1 MKLDN
6 RIQEKL
12 NERKWYHRVTAISLV
27 FSLLCAFFVPL
38 DLMMPGFAA
47 TDESE
52 EYELICD
59 IEEHTHTDECYTLIC
74 EDDSEDHEHTED
86 CYELICGMEEHQHD
100 DGCYAEI
107 ESFDYNNSY
116 LKMSALG
123 NTNILAAAGSSGFDG
138 QRSSKS
144 KPATREDNNN
154 NLISATGGSSYFTSP
169 VTEVGPNTKEVE
181 DSEIQNI
188 TVSIGGND
196 YSAPDQ
202 DGNGVTVLLDEM
214 SSDPI
219 DASLSIR
226 YLIEKDGDN
235 YPVNVDSPCI
245 YYQLPDGVTIPDE
258 YFGRTRY
265 VSDPN
270 YNGPDGHI
278 SGYFSINENGLIVI
292 QFTEDY
298 IRNKIYLSDYFEGSI
313 NFDGKINRAKTQ
325 SGDREIMIGGLILQ
339 IPFTNQDSQLDKTN
353 SVVNTETGIDINWA
367 ITVTNVANPAE
378 LSGCI
383 LDDPMFQNASVT
395 VVPSDAGSFV
405 NGQFVFADA
414 ANYASEITFTY
425 TESLDADDIND
436 RMLADNNPYS
446 NQFVLDNNTATLYAS
461 DGTTEL
467 KHKDSTA
474 YSNKPRIEKSGEES
488 YKNGRWI
495 KSTIYW
501 TIDVTAPQGG
511 NLNGYYITDD
521 VLNQTLSQ
529 DNKLKTD
536 GLTDDNGHKNSV
548 VVMNG
553 DTELTEGTHYTYDSS
568 TGKITFNGDY
578 ESVSILYV
586 TNCHDVEKDS
596 ENKRNVNNTVSLYHP
611 DKDDTPL
618 GTDSAYVSFDNST
631 FRYGK
636 YASYNYDDNLITW
649 EVSGTVL
656 NPANANIYLNDP
668 NVQFYL
674 KDESFKTIG
683 LDELALKSANWN
695 NSIYDF
701 VLDTTH
707 ANDSTPYLLI
717 KSGDNVYGKVQYK
730 SGTDDTL
737 EIVDY
742 EENTPYHL
750 SAVAFN
756 YTIDVSGTDAKPANG
771 TSVTKDGMTIT
782 ANEDGS
788 IITYKNSLGNGLSGD
803 DYKGVI
809 GEFNKTVRS
818 TIGKSMTS
826 VTGESSVLGRDTG
839 WYYTDPENHN
849 EPVYKQLSW
858 TVNLVQ
864 DEGFAKDSVFTD
876 TLKSADSS
884 VQHVFDDDMLDLQIT
899 LKTKENGGTVI
910 TGSNVSYTPSISG
923 NTLTVTF
930 DADYSAY
937 KYATITYNSK
947 AIVSQIKGSGDDWST
962 ADNRFYNEAEYADHT
977 ASSSYSYQNKNPEY
991 IEKFNLSLDKKW
1003 SDSDTTKRPD
1013 SIQFRLLRK
1022 SGSASATDEEK
1033 KWKYLSYDA
1042 ATGNWIEH
1050 EEEGT
1055 LTDDSLYLF
1064 SAYRTKNYAYS
1075 FTNLPK
1081 DTTAHDGDYEY
1092 KIVELPVDAYSTS
1105 YQSESSGYN
1114 RQSYT
1119 ITNTREN
1126 SIEKYVL
1133 DKDGNR
1139 IEGGRIS
1146 LDQIIISDVDQKHYK
1161 FPLSADTVH
1170 SYNEEYADAAAKLG
1184 ITDESPINNIERY
1197 TGEYY
1202 LIQYEIEVEIL
1213 DMTDNENIMI
1223 RDVLPEGYVLAH
1235 DCKDS
1240 TYEYQPT
1247 VDGTKLGVFFYD
1259 GNTHLKAADYTEGI
1273 IFTDVMNGQG
1283 IPATRSIKYY
1293 VMVPKD
1299 TLEATISSSGSDIL
1313 NNTAEIVDK
1322 GITTSST
1329 IAVSKEKT
1337 DHEDNTLISKDVA
1350 NSFVEEDGK
1359 SFYQATEQELRYQ
1372 ILVNPDAKKLA
1383 ATNKSTYD
1391 IYDVLKIDPKTVG
1404 VDIVSVT
1411 AKEVNITSPLELDMN
1426 GRYIIDPTKYEIVNS
1441 EEPITYSYVSG
1452 DDSVT
1457 ATDVSGEYIFF
1468 PKEDGNQIPYYQ
1480 TERHSTIPD
1489 DEVLY
1494 LTIRGKVLD
1503 QWLGGF
1509 NSTDA
1514 PVTITYQQYFS
1525 DSGGRY
1531 QSLSSVS
1538 PVASNDFV
1546 KSYEYNQETGEY
1558 TMLVKLSDMPANT
1571 SDIKIERSDYRGE
1584 GITSVTVESAT
1595 RYKTNDQ
1602 GELVITV
1609 PDSKA
1614 LLIEYTYKVDVTS
1627 GHINVTNEASIDT
1640 GSVSAWDK
1648 EDGTEFEV
1656 SQAQAF
1662 SGAQNE
1668 VKLIKRDINDY
1679 NVKISADFYVAY
1691 YDSDQQKWIF
1701 SSANTASTQGSG
1713 ATAYSVNSFTFD
1725 LPADGNSIPAGAA
1738 KVSVAGI
1745 NHIILS
1751 QSNAVYKFIEVPT
1764 TPGYLG
1770 MNISFPVTYGE
1781 MTFTTF
1787 DELVNDYLT
1796 NEEARSQDRNYP
1808 FRTFF
1813 STYVPVHYFSYGS
1826 GTIVKPPGVDSEL
1839 IKNVSVGD
1847 NLNIDNTKLLGVKA
1861 EKNWN
1866 GGTWPT
1872 GATAL
1877 LKLYYSEK
1885 KITDGS
1891 FPDSLK
1897 EASIDALGI
1906 QDSTFK
1912 ATVSLN
1918 SGMQSYTW
1926 TNLPTSINDKRI
1938 YYYVREESYT
1948 IDGVNYRLQDD
1959 GSYTDGIEKGLYA
1972 PNYDGNGIS
1981 RSDSGSSAVV
1991 TISNTSGLFLKKIWL
2006 DYYGGEIDGSSEELP
2021 NSIQVELK
2029 GKKATTGAEEK
2040 LYIIGSDAV
2049 DTDGIITLSAPSFMM
2064 ELDGNITLRNQPNT
2078 SSLDTTL
2085 AEKTAAFNAA
2095 KTAYEADPTDNAK
2108 KQAMDDAEAEMQT
2121 AQQAV
2126 NDVTVKVS
2134 DYSFF
2139 TLTEKDSDQVTCWDT
2154 SVIPPNKTATVS
2166 DVYRASSLSSV
2177 VNGKGQIAV
2186 ANQKKKPTTIAITA
2200 NKEWV
2205 GGVPTDSPQIQLI
2218 LYKTTDSTVTEENFE
2233 QKLGAGDQVGDPIT
2247 LPYNGKYSYTWTG
2260 LTQKDTDEES
2270 PTYRSDYHYFVKEIK
2285 TGLTGYQ
2292 PPTYDNQG
2300 RTGGGSMTVYN
2311 TPVKTGEM
2319 KVVKH
2324 ISTPTN
2330 PNAESSSAA
2339 DLPEYLYIDVWRSAD
2354 SISPDTGDGENGG
2367 DTFGPQ
2373 SFTQQFSP
2381 SYLAADFS
2389 RGLRLSAAKTKTN
2402 SLPGGTVQL
2411 MGADDSG
2418 GDSTPTALP
2427 SSGTIT
2433 AAEMNATNSSNP
2445 YVINLSNASYSDQS
2459 KIKISFNE
2467 PLPEQNWY
2475 GLWMSATVE
2484 ADVTGERYG
2493 ATGTTKVT
2501 LYPSSP
2507 NQTNVTTGEK
2517 LSIEI
2522 ALKDLCLTNG
2532 QYKTVTNIENL
2543 KVNLYIIRRDTV
2555 WFVNPVTWEYKSGSL
2570 AFKRNAA
2577 DEDGTHAV
2585 SGAIGET
2592 ITLYAA
2598 NADGEIKAADSN
2610 TFSDFSINDAKTE
2623 VTITVPNTTQTLV
2636 LTDSSGTPY
2645 EITITPIAM
2654 SLSSTEEITLN
2665 PGETAEVT
2673 VNNPAIANGTT
2684 NVTVSPSDSSV
2695 AIGSYDAN
2703 TKKITFKGL
2712 APDEITFTIADA
2724 NNPAATHTIKVKVNP
2739 MTLGGTGTDPI
2750 SMFVGETGASIPVN
2764 NPAQNASGQV
2774 SVTATSNSGA
2784 VTASYSNGNVLIVPV
2799 TTGTATVTISDGH
2812 TTFEIPV
2819 TVHPNLEAEID
2830 ADSADGRTYDVYVG
2844 TPFTIRTNKEVTNW
2858 TYNAD
2863 LLEKSATVTQEG
2875 GEYVY
2880 TFTPNARQD
2889 ISGQVITLAPND
2901 ERDNGGAEFTVN
2913 IKMKYQAVDA
2923 DSNGVTDDM
2932 QVVGTVILKKYQ
2944 LPNGEYGYQ
2953 VTDTA
2958 PFDFTGT
2965 QLTSGDLKKLPVTDD
2980 NLVPYMYAI
2989 TERTLDSNN
2998 GYVAWEYDNL
3008 RLGNNRGLVEN
3019 NATTY
3024 NVFNGKNEEEVPSS
3038 TTLPESG
3045 GSGTRIFYT
3054 AGAVMLL
3061 ISAAGYTMY
3070 KRRRWSDE

>member
-1 MKLDN
+1 MKDLQN
-6 RIQEKL
+6 RIQQLL
-12 NERKWYHRVTAISLV
+12 NEKKNHNRAVALITAL
-27 FSLLCAFFVPL
+27 SLLMMFIVPYVGV
-38 DLMMPGFAA
+38 MPGAA
-47 TDESE
+47 MTENTV
-52 EYELICD
+52 EYELICG

-74 EDDSEDHEHTED
+74 EDDSEEHEHTEE

-188 TVSIGGND
+188 TVSIAGND

-219 DASLSIR
+219 DASFSIR

-278 SGYFSINENGLIVI
+278 SGYFSINENGLVVI

-298 IRNKIYLSDYFEGSI
+298 IRNKIYQSDYFEGSI

-378 LSGCI
+378 LAGCI

-596 ENKRNVNNTVSLYHP
+596 QNKRNVNNTVSLYHP

-618 GTDSAYVSFDNST
+618 GTDRAYVSFDNST

-683 LDELALKSANWN
+683 LDKLTLKSANWN

-717 KSGDNVYGKVQYK
+717 KRGDNVYGKVQYK

-788 IITYKNSLGNGLSGD
+788 IITYENSLGNGLSGD

-809 GEFNKTVRS
+809 GEFDKTVRS

-864 DEGFAKDSVFTD
+864 DEGFAEDSVFTD

-884 VQHVFDDDMLDLQIT
+884 VQHVFDAGMLDLQIT

-910 TGSNVSYTPSISG
+910 TGSDVSYTPSISG

-947 AIVSQIKGSGDDWST
+947 AMVSQIKGSGDDWST

-1033 KWKYLSYDA
+1033 KWKYLTYDA
-1042 ATGNWIEH
+1042 AAGNWIEH
-1050 EEEGT
+1050 EEEGA

-1139 IEGGRIS
+1139 VNNGLLP
-1146 LDQIIISDVDQKHYK
+1146 LD
-1161 FPLSADTVH
+1161 
-1170 SYNEEYADAAAKLG
+1170 
-1184 ITDESPINNIERY
+1184 NIELVTINEDHY
-1197 TGEYY
+1197 VTANEAGEKQNYNGSYY
-1202 LIQYEIEVEIL
+1202 LIAYEIDLDIL
-1213 DMTDNENIMI
+1213 DEYEYLLTDII
-1223 RDVLPEGYVLAH
+1223 PSGTIFVHDVTSSGSY
-1235 DCKDS
+1235 D
-1240 TYEYQPT
+1240 YQPT
-1247 VDGTKLGVFFYD
+1247 IDNLKQAIHFGYVHHLTGGEGYNNVHIEVSDESNEVKFTKLTKNNHTIKYYIGVPKSELDSYVDGTVSLTKMY
-1259 GNTHLKAADYTEGI
+1259 E
-1273 IFTDVMNGQG
+1273 
-1283 IPATRSIKYY
+1283 
-1293 VMVPKD
+1293 
-1299 TLEATISSSGSDIL
+1299 
-1313 NNTAEIVDK
+1313 NTAS
-1322 GITTSST
+1322 ITGLQPVTSSVT
-1329 IAVSKEKT
+1329 ITKQKT
-1337 DHEDNTLISKDVA
+1337 DHEDNTLITKDVV
-1350 NSFVEEDGK
+1350 NSTATENGQT
-1359 SFYQATEQELRYQ
+1359 FYQATEQELRYK

-1391 IYDVLKIDPKTVG
+1391 INDILKINPKTVG

-1411 AKEVNITSPLELDMN
+1411 AKEVSITSQLDADAN
-1426 GRYIIDPTKYEIVNS
+1426 GRYIIDPNKYEIVNS

-1457 ATDVSGEYIFF
+1457 VSDVTNEYIFQF
-1468 PKEDGNQIPYYQ
+1468 KEDASDKTKNYYI
-1480 TERHSTIPD
+1480 TERKTAIP
-1489 DEVLY
+1489 ENEELY
-1494 LTIRGKVLD
+1494 LTVTGNVFATEEQRRYYDNGVGDFVIRTYSQYVADIINTQGLVGISL
-1503 QWLGGF
+1503 
-1509 NSTDA
+1509 TDGTA
-1514 PVTITYQQYFS
+1514 TEWSKSYSIDDP
-1525 DSGGRY
+1525 D
-1531 QSLSSVS
+1531 
-1538 PVASNDFV
+1538 V
-1546 KSYEYNQETGEY
+1546 KSYTIDDETGNFE
-1558 TMLVKLSDMPANT
+1558 MKIKLKAPSGHNEVKVFRCSNAQSNV
-1571 SDIKIERSDYRGE
+1571 YY
-1584 GITSVTVESAT
+1584 ITGAVCNSAT

-1751 QSNAVYKFIEVPT
+1751 QTNAVYKFIEVPT

-1813 STYVPVHYFSYGS
+1813 NTYVPVHYFSYGS
-1826 GTIVKPPGVDSEL
+1826 GTITKPSDVDSDL
-1839 IKNVSVGD
+1839 IKKVSVGD

-1891 FPDSLK
+1891 FPESLK
-1897 EASIDALGI
+1897 EASMDALGI
-1906 QDSTFK
+1906 QDSNFK

-1981 RSDSGSSAVV
+1981 RSDSDSSSVV

-2021 NSIQVELK
+2021 QTIKVELK
-2029 GKKATTGAEEK
+2029 GKRATTGAEEK
-2040 LYIIGSDAV
+2040 LYIVGSDAV
-2049 DTDGIITLSAPSFMM
+2049 DAEGIITLSAPDFMM
-2064 ELDGNITLRNQPNT
+2064 ELDGNVRLRNAPAD
-2078 SSLDTTL
+2078 SSEDD
-2085 AEKTAAFNAA
+2085 EIA
-2095 KTAYEADPTDNAK
+2095 KSH
-2108 KQAMDDAEAEMQT
+2108 
-2121 AQQAV
+2121 
-2126 NDVTVKVS
+2126 TVKIS

-2139 TLTEKDSDQVTCWDT
+2139 TLTEKDSDTAICWDT
-2154 SVIPPNKTATVS
+2154 SVTPTNREAKVS
-2166 DVYRASSLSSV
+2166 EVYRASSLSSV

-2186 ANQKKKPTTIAITA
+2186 ANQKMKPTPISITV

-2205 GGVPTDSPQIQLI
+2205 DGVPDGNPQIQLI

-2233 QKLGAGDQVGDPIT
+2233 TKLTSGDQVGEAIT
-2247 LPYNGKYSYTWTG
+2247 LPYNGKWSYTWTG
-2260 LTQKDTDEES
+2260 LEKKDS
-2270 PTYRSDYHYFVKEIK
+2270 VSKLDYHYFIKEDK
-2285 TGLTGYQ
+2285 TAISGYQ

-2311 TPVKTGEM
+2311 TPVPKAQLEVIKQWTDKDSSKRPDQVYVDLYRIAETPAQSDTEGDGQKMLTSSFKGTKENRSLSLSAVRRALAPRPDPMMKPSISGIGIAPLATAIESTDSEGRTYYIDDDDKTYYKITNISQGQSWEIPLGKNYTNLVVGGSGWYWGTM
-2319 KVVKH
+2319 KWCAMDQNGNADSKTLSISASSGSYSEVDLSNYQPDESHKYLRYDDKGDNEIFIYFEDGLKVTQSNTSFDVGVTGADAIVGTVTKSSCTFTSSDPDFVEATQDGNDIVLNVKQYKAGT
-2324 ISTPTN
+2324 ITITVINGSDTAELQITINPMQITPTN
-2330 PNAESSSAA
+2330 VSALSTSTDPITIPVTHTAGNA
-2339 DLPEYLYIDVWRSAD
+2339 
-2354 SISPDTGDGENGG
+2354 
-2367 DTFGPQ
+2367 PQ
-2373 SFTQQFSP
+2373 I
-2381 SYLAADFS
+2381 
-2389 RGLRLSAAKTKTN
+2389 
-2402 SLPGGTVQL
+2402 
-2411 MGADDSG
+2411 SG
-2418 GDSTPTALP
+2418 GDATVADCVPDNGNLVITPAGNASSPTA
-2427 SSGTIT
+2427 
-2433 AAEMNATNSSNP
+2433 
-2445 YVINLSNASYSDQS
+2445 V
-2459 KIKISFNE
+2459 
-2467 PLPEQNWY
+2467 
-2475 GLWMSATVE
+2475 
-2484 ADVTGERYG
+2484 
-2493 ATGTTKVT
+2493 
-2501 LYPSSP
+2501 
-2507 NQTNVTTGEK
+2507 
-2517 LSIEI
+2517 
-2522 ALKDLCLTNG
+2522 
-2532 QYKTVTNIENL
+2532 
-2543 KVNLYIIRRDTV
+2543 
-2555 WFVNPVTWEYKSGSL
+2555 
-2570 AFKRNAA
+2570 
-2577 DEDGTHAV
+2577 
-2585 SGAIGET
+2585 
-2592 ITLYAA
+2592 
-2598 NADGEIKAADSN
+2598 
-2610 TFSDFSINDAKTE
+2610 
-2623 VTITVPNTTQTLV
+2623 
-2636 LTDSSGTPY
+2636 
-2645 EITITPIAM
+2645 
-2654 SLSSTEEITLN
+2654 SSTW
-2665 PGETAEVT
+2665 
-2673 VNNPAIANGTT
+2673 
-2684 NVTVSPSDSSV
+2684 TVS
-2695 AIGSYDAN
+2695 Y
-2703 TKKITFKGL
+2703 
-2712 APDEITFTIADA
+2712 
-2724 NNPAATHTIKVKVNP
+2724 
-2739 MTLGGTGTDPI
+2739 GG
-2750 SMFVGETGASIPVN
+2750 V
-2764 NPAQNASGQV
+2764 
-2774 SVTATSNSGA
+2774 
-2784 VTASYSNGNVLIVPV
+2784 
-2799 TTGTATVTISDGH
+2799 
-2812 TTFEIPV
+2812 EIPV
-2819 TVHPNLEAEID
+2819 TFTANPAQLTAEITD
-2830 ADSADGRTYDVYVG
+2830 GKTQFSIGEEFHVKTNKPAGFHLQKSETDSNPVDGLVQVG
-2844 TPFTIRTNKEVTNW
+2844 TPAQGDDGYY
-2858 TYNAD
+2858 TYTFKVNGREDIDAAYLVAENTD
-2863 LLEKSATVTQEG
+2863 DSNQNVGMPVSFKM
-2875 GEYVY
+2875 VY
-2880 TFTPNARQD
+2880 TKQNVDAIENMTGEQQNNARIINNIPLVQD
-2889 ISGQVITLAPND
+2889 PNNP
-2901 ERDNGGAEFTVN
+2901 ERY
-2913 IKMKYQAVDA
+2913 IC
-2923 DSNGVTDDM
+2923 
-2932 QVVGTVILKKYQ
+2932 
-2944 LPNGEYGYQ
+2944 
-2953 VTDTA
+2953 TDTA
-2958 PFDFTGT
+2958 T
-2965 QLTSGDLKKLPVTDD
+2965 LARLAALPITDD
-2980 NLVPYMYAI
+2980 NGNAYHYYIVEDETGL
-2989 TERTLDSNN
+2989 N
-2998 GYVAWEYDNL
+2998 GYVPWDYS
-3008 RLGNNRGLVEN
+3008 GNNGSTLR
-3019 NATTY
+3019 A
-3024 NVFNGKNEEEVPSS
+3024 NGKVTYTVYNGRNDEDSPS

-3045 GSGTRIFYT
+3045 GTGTRIYYIT
-3054 AGAVMLL
+3054 GAMLL
-3061 ISAAGYTMY
+3061 LLAAAGYATY
-3070 KRRRWSDE
+3070 SFKRRRWSDG